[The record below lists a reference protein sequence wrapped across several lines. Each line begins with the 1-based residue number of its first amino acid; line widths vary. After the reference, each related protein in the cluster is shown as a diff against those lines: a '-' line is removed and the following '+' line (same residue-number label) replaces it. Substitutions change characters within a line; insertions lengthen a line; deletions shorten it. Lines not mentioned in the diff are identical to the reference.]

1 MYALTGVVR
10 DYPWGSTT
18 AIPEFIGMTPPG
30 YPVAE
35 MWFGAHALGESMISD
50 LDMSLGQFIRQ
61 NPSLTLGEESL
72 ERFGASLPYLVK
84 FIAPQA
90 PLSLQVH
97 PSLEQAR
104 HGYARAQQG
113 GPNAPIDYVDN
124 NHKPELLYPLTHFE
138 ALAGFRPLPTLVE
151 VISRFD
157 TPTLKAARGELEN
170 HGVNGIKSALE
181 LVLTEV
187 SPDEV
192 AHVASECGQGRV
204 LKEDASDHAEDVVVR
219 LHEAYPGDPGVVA
232 SLFLTPHCLKPGQ
245 AMYIPAGVI
254 HVYLGGLGIE
264 VMANSDN
271 VLRAGLT
278 PKNVDVP
285 ELLTVVDIDSN
296 VDFPAVS
303 QHAGITRFPLPI
315 EDFQFT
321 HGDGE
326 DASVCTGGQGPGIIV
341 ALDQGIEI
349 MVDQTRA
356 MGAHHM
362 RLDKGQAAFVC
373 SGEGPVHI
381 SGGQA
386 LHVTA

>member
-138 ALAGFRPLPTLVE
+138 ALAGFRPLPTLV
-151 VISRFD
+151 
-157 TPTLKAARGELEN
+157 
-170 HGVNGIKSALE
+170 
-181 LVLTEV
+181 
-187 SPDEV
+187 
-192 AHVASECGQGRV
+192 
-204 LKEDASDHAEDVVVR
+204 
-219 LHEAYPGDPGVVA
+219 
-232 SLFLTPHCLKPGQ
+232 
-245 AMYIPAGVI
+245 
-254 HVYLGGLGIE
+254 
-264 VMANSDN
+264 
-271 VLRAGLT
+271 
-278 PKNVDVP
+278 
-285 ELLTVVDIDSN
+285 
-296 VDFPAVS
+296 
-303 QHAGITRFPLPI
+303 
-315 EDFQFT
+315 
-321 HGDGE
+321 
-326 DASVCTGGQGPGIIV
+326 
-341 ALDQGIEI
+341 
-349 MVDQTRA
+349 
-356 MGAHHM
+356 
-362 RLDKGQAAFVC
+362 
-373 SGEGPVHI
+373 
-381 SGGQA
+381 
-386 LHVTA
+386 